1 MDKRPT
7 TLFST
12 AASLLLCLIAT
23 AKTIWAHASPFLL
36 GCLIGAVVFVVG
48 AVLVLLLLTLSG
60 CGSYGYKSEYTAK
73 VSDKSGEIGKAY
85 YDVKLKQVQ
94 GSIVIAEKMADACV
108 IVSKQIG
115 VALAPPEAIKD
126 RAQFAISGAGKQY
139 DIVQG
144 TQPEALLPL
153 AKERTKQIQAIS
165 YSIHKTAEAMNVD
178 VAAPEGF
185 NYEDVRERA
194 LSAFGELDKKQ

>member
-12 AASLLLCLIAT
+12 AISLFICLVSAI
-23 AKTIWAHASPFLL
+23 KSCWQHASPFLL
-36 GCLIGAVVFVVG
+36 GCLIGIAFFG
-48 AVLVLLLLTLSG
+48 SGILVLLVLLTLSG

-73 VSDKSGEIGKAY
+73 VRDKEIGKAY

-94 GSIVIAEKMADACV
+94 GSIIVAEKMADACV
-108 IVSKQIG
+108 IVGKQIG
-115 VALAPPEAIKD
+115 VALAPPEAIKE
-126 RAQFAISGAGKQY
+126 RAEMVISGAGKQY

-144 TQPEALLPL
+144 IKPEALLPL

-178 VAAPEGF
+178 VAAPDGF

-194 LSAFGELDKKQ
+194 LSAFGELEKKQ